1 MTLHIGNYAFLWQFI
16 IYVFSDKIS
25 FIDHEYAMFN
35 YQPYDIGNHFCEYAG
50 IYFCEYAG
58 IYFCEYA
65 GIYLLI

>member
-50 IYFCEYAG
+50 IY
-58 IYFCEYA
+58 
-65 GIYLLI
+65 LLI